1 MTLVNAF
8 PPAMLLGLWLNAAHT
23 RSVSPTDAANALE
36 VITNQ
41 VDLSLFSKNGS
52 QDASWLE
59 LVQNVISA
67 EDPVAVGL
75 PVTGDPAGVPA
86 DVLKKISADSG
97 VVAINRNQIL
107 YQDSD
112 GVWVLINETNNV
124 IHYDLSQTR
133 RNLLAQ
139 VSDAA
144 NELANSDLVGEETE
158 VITALDS
165 FQAMHIPPH
174 LSKRSTDS
182 IELAARIK
190 IIAQGAIANTHA
202 VHSPSTDRRRL
213 QILENLIVVAR
224 SVLQSVITT

>member
-1 MTLVNAF
+1 MNAF

>member
-1 MTLVNAF
+1 MNAF

-52 QDASWLE
+52 QGASWLE

-124 IHYDLSQTR
+124 MHYDLSQTR